1 MNTLVKKEN
10 VMFAGLKYEDLR
22 PKDQDVNRLNLRYA
36 TPNDLANGSSAITNW
51 IKKTSF
57 NTLRF
62 ILI

>member
-1 MNTLVKKEN
+1 
-10 VMFAGLKYEDLR
+10 MFAGLKYEDLR